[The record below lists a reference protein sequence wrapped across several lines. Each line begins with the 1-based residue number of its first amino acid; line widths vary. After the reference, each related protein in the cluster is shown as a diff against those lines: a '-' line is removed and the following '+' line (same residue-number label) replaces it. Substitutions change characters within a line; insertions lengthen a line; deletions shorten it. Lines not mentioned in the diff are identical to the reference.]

1 MRLGPSLALVVALAL
16 VGCRCDRGQNLT
28 GRFGELVVVSGAPG
42 SETLTREA
50 QVSVPSAPMGESS
63 SGSFLVRNI
72 GDGQLTLTRLK
83 LASGSTAFA
92 AELPERTVLEPSDEI
107 VFTVTFSPEQA
118 ADVTLATVPHVA
130 VFELES
136 TGGRAGETQATLE
149 LNAIAEARD
158 CYVPPLLDFGEAPI
172 GQAVF
177 IPLSLA
183 NTSATATQ
191 ATVSQVSGAN
201 PAFFTVDPP
210 GPDLEVPAQSPFE
223 VRVRFSPTSELEAQ
237 AQLTVR
243 RRASCPEGVTR
254 LIGRGSMQSLSWAP
268 AEVNFGRVPL
278 DETATRAVTFSNRS
292 GAALPLTVV
301 AEGADFATPM
311 PSAVLPARSTVTVQV
326 SCRPTS
332 LSALTGALRI
342 DVGTSPVLPVRVPLR
357 CSGGGP
363 RLRPTPSPLA
373 FGTVPLLLDRPGGS
387 PLPQT
392 GQTLIIRRLR
402 LENVGT
408 PPLSAGDPTFNLV
421 LGRDGTLPLMSL
433 TPLGS
438 TSATEFKVAITRYT
452 AIGVPAVA
460 GRNTID
466 LEVQLQPVAL
476 GLREALLSV
485 YSNDAVQPVHE
496 IRLTANA
503 TVAERC
509 SLAITPAA
517 VSFGEVPPDS
527 LEQQTLTLLNAG
539 TATCAVSGLE
549 IASGSSPAF
558 SLAASVP
565 SSLTLFPGQSRP
577 IQVQF
582 DSTGLSTGTVESGF
596 LRFSTAGATTPKTVP
611 LSARISQCIV
621 MVPEELD
628 FGNIKLGC
636 RSAPRPVQLFNIC
649 GTPIRVTQFSAAGQ
663 GFSISSM
670 PMIPA
675 GGLVVNGSS
684 STTASLVFQPPALGT
699 FLGTLTV
706 TTGMVSGG
714 RGVTLPLRG
723 VGDTTGTT
731 VETFVQP
738 AQPQVDILF
747 TIDNSCSMFEEQTAL
762 ATNFNAFISYAT
774 TANVDY
780 RIAVV
785 TTDDFASTG
794 QGKFVTTGGG
804 PAVLERS
811 MPNVQQAFAQRVNV
825 GINGSGN
832 EKPLSTTLKALT
844 APLTTSTNSGF
855 LRDDANLAIILV
867 TDAPD
872 QSTEPLDYFMNRLP
886 LVKGPRRI
894 HQVSVSAIGPFT
906 AQPAGSMCFIEG
918 VDPGRYDALV
928 TKTGGVKS
936 DICTSNWARDLEA
949 LGRSALGPRSSFFVR
964 NPPDTQQPIDVQ
976 VNGQSVSNAWNYD
989 PNANAI
995 VFQPAQAPG
1004 AGTTL
1009 TVTYQSV
1016 CL

>member
-1 MRLGPSLALVVALAL
+1 MVVLAIP
-16 VGCRCDRGQNLT
+16 GCRCDRGQNIT
-28 GRFGELVVVSGAPG
+28 GRFGELVVVSGTPG
-42 SETLTREA
+42 SESLTREA
-50 QVSVPSAPMGESS
+50 QVSVPPAPMGESS
-63 SGSFLVRNI
+63 SGSFVVRNV
-72 GDGQLTLTRLK
+72 GDAQLTLTRLK

-92 AELPERTVLEPSDEI
+92 AELPARTVIEPSEE
-107 VFTVTFSPEQA
+107 VTFSVTFSPEQA
-118 ADVTLATVPHVA
+118 ADATLATAPHTA
-130 VFELES
+130 LFELES
-136 TGGRAGETQATLE
+136 TGGRVGETQATIE

-172 GQAVF
+172 GQTVF
-177 IPLSLA
+177 IPLSLG
-183 NTSATATQ
+183 NTSATPAR
-191 ATVSQVSGAN
+191 ATVSAVSGAN

-210 GPDLEVPAQSPFE
+210 GPDLEVPAASPFE
-223 VRVRFSPTSELEAQ
+223 VRVRFSPTSETESQ
-237 AQLTVR
+237 ALLTLR

-254 LIGRGSMQSLSWAP
+254 LVGRGSMQSLSWAP

-278 DETATRAVTFSNRS
+278 AETVTRAVTFSNRS
-292 GAALPLTVV
+292 GAALSLSVLVDGT
-301 AEGADFATPM
+301 DFATPIT
-311 PSAVLPARSTVTVQV
+311 ARVLPARSTVTVPV
-326 SCRPTS
+326 SCKPTS
-332 LSALTGALRI
+332 LNALTGTLRV

-373 FGTVPLLLDRPGGS
+373 FGTVPLLLDRPGGT
-387 PLPQT
+387 PLPQNS
-392 GQTLIIRRLR
+392 QTLITRRLR
-402 LENVGT
+402 LENIGT
-408 PPLSAGDPTFNLV
+408 PPISAGDTTFNLV
-421 LGRDGTLPLMSL
+421 LGREGAPPLMSL

-438 TSATEFKVAITRYT
+438 TTANEFKIALTRYT
-452 AIGVPAVA
+452 PAGVPAVA
-460 GRNTID
+460 GRNAID
-466 LEVQLQPVAL
+466 LEVQLQPVAI
-476 GLREALLSV
+476 GLREAILSV
-485 YSNDAVQPVHE
+485 YSNDAVEPVQE

-509 SLAITPAA
+509 SLSIMPSA
-517 VSFGEVPPDS
+517 VSFGDVPPDS
-527 LEQQTLTLLNAG
+527 LEQQTLTLFNGG

-549 IASGSSPAF
+549 IASGSSPSF
-558 SLAASVP
+558 SLASTVPASL
-565 SSLTLFPGQSRP
+565 SLFPGQSMP
-577 IQVQF
+577 IQVRF
-582 DSTGLSTGTVESGF
+582 DSTGLATGTIESGF
-596 LRFSTAGATTPKTVP
+596 VRFSTAGAAMPQTVP
-611 LSARISQCIV
+611 LSARVSQCIV

-636 RSAPRPVQLFNIC
+636 RSAPRPVQLFNVC
-649 GTPIRVTQFSAAGQ
+649 GTPIRVTSFTAAGQ

-670 PMIPA
+670 PMIPPN
-675 GGLVVNGSS
+675 GLVVNGSA

-699 FLGTLTV
+699 SLGTLTV
-706 TTGMVSGG
+706 MTGVASSSGN
-714 RGVTLPLRG
+714 RRVTLPLRG

-731 VETFVQP
+731 VETFMQP

-747 TIDNSCSMFEEQTAL
+747 TIDNSCSMAEEQAAL
-762 ATNFNAFISYAT
+762 SMNFNAFISYAT

-785 TTDDFASTG
+785 TTDDFASTA
-794 QGKFVTTGGG
+794 QGRFVTTGG
-804 PAVLERS
+804 PAVLARS

-825 GINGSGN
+825 GTAGSGN

-844 APLTTSTNSGF
+844 APLTATTNSGF

-872 QSTEPLDYFMNRLP
+872 QSSEPLDYFMNRLP

-906 AQPAGSMCFIEG
+906 NPPMGSGCFIEG
-918 VDPGRYDALV
+918 IDPGRFDALV

-989 PNANAI
+989 ANANAI

>member
-1 MRLGPSLALVVALAL
+1 MRPGSSLALVVVLAF

-28 GRFGELVVVSGAPG
+28 GRYGELVIVSGAPG
-42 SETLTREA
+42 SEVLTREA
-50 QVSVPSAPMGESS
+50 QVSVPPAPMGETS
-63 SGSFLVRNI
+63 SGTFVVRNI
-72 GDGQLTLTRLK
+72 GDGQLTLTRMK

-92 AELPERTVLEPSDEI
+92 AELPERIVLEPADE
-107 VFTVTFSPEQA
+107 VTFTVTFSPEQA

-136 TGGRAGETQATLE
+136 SGGRVGETQATIE

-172 GQAVF
+172 GQAVY
-177 IPLSLA
+177 IPVSLA
-183 NTSATATQ
+183 NSSTTATQ
-191 ATVSQVSGAN
+191 ATVSPVSGAN

-210 GPDLEVPAQSPFE
+210 GQDLEVPAATPFE
-223 VRVRFSPTSELEAQ
+223 VRVRFSPTSEVESQ

-243 RRASCPEGVTR
+243 RRASCPEGITK

-278 DETATRAVTFSNRS
+278 ADTATRAVTFSNRS
-292 GAALPLTVV
+292 GADLPLTVV
-301 AEGADFATPM
+301 AEGTDFASPM
-311 PSAVLPARSTVTVQV
+311 PSVVLAARSTVTVQV
-326 SCRPTS
+326 SCKPTS
-332 LSALTGALRI
+332 LNALVGTLRV

-373 FGTVPLLLDRPGGS
+373 FGTVPLLLDRPGGT
-387 PLPQT
+387 PLPQN

-408 PPLSAGDPTFNLV
+408 PPLSAGDTTFNLV
-421 LGRDGTLPLMSL
+421 LGRDGAPPLMSL

-438 TSATEFKVAITRYT
+438 TTANEFKVAITRYT
-452 AIGVPAVA
+452 PIGVPAVA

-476 GLREALLSV
+476 GLREAILSV

-517 VSFGEVPPDS
+517 VSFGDVPPDS
-527 LEQQTLTLLNAG
+527 LEQQTLTLINDG

-558 SLAASVP
+558 SLAPTVQ
-565 SSLTLFPGQSRP
+565 SSLTLFPGQSMP
-577 IQVQF
+577 IQVRF
-582 DSTGLSTGTVESGF
+582 DSTGLSTGTVETGF

-611 LSARISQCIV
+611 LSARVSQCIV
-621 MVPEELD
+621 IVPEELD

-636 RSAPRPVQLFNIC
+636 RSAPRPVQLFNVC
-649 GTPIRVTQFSAAGQ
+649 GTPIRVTQFTAAGQ

-670 PMIPA
+670 PVIPL
-675 GGLVVNGSS
+675 GGLVVNGSA

-706 TTGMVSGG
+706 STGASG

-747 TIDNSCSMFEEQTAL
+747 TIDDSCSMAEEQAAL
-762 ATNFNAFISYAT
+762 AMNFNAFISYAT
-774 TANVDY
+774 TSNVDY

-785 TTDDFASTG
+785 TTDDFSSSG
-794 QGKFVTTGGG
+794 QGRFVTTGG
-804 PAVLERS
+804 PAVLARS

-844 APLTTSTNSGF
+844 TPLTTGTNSGF

-872 QSTEPLDYFMNRLP
+872 QSQEPLDYFMTRLP

-894 HQVSVSAIGPFT
+894 HQVSVSAIGPFANPPT
-906 AQPAGSMCFIEG
+906 GSACFIEA
-918 VDPGRYDALV
+918 VDPGRYEALV

-989 PNANAI
+989 TNANAI

-1016 CL
+1016 CM

>member
-1 MRLGPSLALVVALAL
+1 MRLAPFVPLVVALAL

-28 GRFGELVVVSGAPG
+28 GRYGELVIVSGAPG
-42 SETLTREA
+42 SEVLTREA
-50 QVSVPSAPMGESS
+50 QVSVPPAPMGESS
-63 SGSFLVRNI
+63 SGAFIVRNI

-92 AELPERTVLEPSDEI
+92 AELPERTVLEPSEE
-107 VFTVTFSPEQA
+107 VTFTVTFSPEQA
-118 ADVTLATVPHVA
+118 ADVTLATVPHAA

-136 TGGRAGETQATLE
+136 TGGRVGETQATIE

-183 NTSATATQ
+183 NATSTATQ

-210 GPDLEVPAQSPFE
+210 GPDLEIPAESPLE
-223 VRVRFSPTSELEAQ
+223 VRVRFSPTSELQSE

-292 GAALPLTVV
+292 GAALPLTIVS
-301 AEGADFATPM
+301 EGTDFATPM

-332 LSALTGALRI
+332 LSALAGALRI
-342 DVGTSPVLPVRVPLR
+342 DVGTVPVLPVRVPLR

-373 FGTVPLLLDRPGGS
+373 FGSVPLLLDRPGGT
-387 PLPQT
+387 PLPQNA
-392 GQTLIIRRLR
+392 QTLIIRRLR

-408 PPLSAGDPTFNLV
+408 PPLSAGDPSFNLV
-421 LGRDGTLPLMSL
+421 LGRDGAPPLMSL

-438 TSATEFKVAITRYT
+438 TTATEFKVSITRYT
-452 AIGVPAVA
+452 PIGVPAVA
-460 GRNTID
+460 GRNAID
-466 LEVQLQPVAL
+466 LEVQLQPVAQ
-476 GLREALLSV
+476 GLREAMLSV

-503 TVAERC
+503 TIAERC
-509 SLAITPAA
+509 SLGVMPAA
-517 VSFGEVPPDS
+517 VSFGDVPPDS
-527 LEQQTLTLLNAG
+527 LEMQTVRLINSG
-539 TATCAVSGLE
+539 TGTCAVSGLE

-558 SLAASVP
+558 SLAPSVP
-565 SSLTLFPGQSRP
+565 SSLTLFAGQSMP
-577 IQVQF
+577 IQVRF
-582 DSTGLSTGTVESGF
+582 DSTGLSTGTDASGY
-596 LRFSTAGATTPKTVP
+596 LRYSTAGATMPKTVP
-611 LSARISQCIV
+611 LTARVSQCIV
-621 MVPEELD
+621 IVPEELD

-636 RSAPRPVQLFNIC
+636 RSAPRPVQLFNVC
-649 GTPIRVTQFSAAGQ
+649 GTPIRVNQFAAAGQ
-663 GFSISSM
+663 GFSIAAL

-675 GGLVVNGSS
+675 GGLVVNASA

-706 TTGMVSGG
+706 STALASGS
-714 RGVTLPLRG
+714 RAVALPLRG

-738 AQPQVDILF
+738 AQPLVDILF
-747 TIDNSCSMFEEQTAL
+747 TIDDSCSMSEEQAAL
-762 ATNFNAFISYAT
+762 AANFNAFISYAT

-785 TTDDFASTG
+785 TTDDFSSTG
-794 QGKFVTTGGG
+794 QGKFVTTGG

-825 GINGSGN
+825 GVGGSGN

-844 APLTTSTNSGF
+844 APLTTTTNTGF
-855 LRDDANLAIILV
+855 LRDDANLAIILI

-872 QSTEPLDYFMNRLP
+872 QSSEPLDYFVNRLP

-894 HQVSVSAIGPFT
+894 HQVSVSTIGPFT
-906 AQPAGSMCFIEG
+906 PQPATSTCFIEA

-989 PNANAI
+989 ANANAI